1 MEEVGNPTLKKS
13 QEQGERKKEFKRAIG
28 GGLPCGVRK
37 DTDSQDLALE
47 RLGVD
52 GLPGGLKQL
61 PQPVYPH

>member
-1 MEEVGNPTLKKS
+1 M
-13 QEQGERKKEFKRAIG
+13 
-28 GGLPCGVRK
+28 GGLLVVFRK

-61 PQPVYPH
+61 PQPVYPHCSPSDSLDNINTKIRL